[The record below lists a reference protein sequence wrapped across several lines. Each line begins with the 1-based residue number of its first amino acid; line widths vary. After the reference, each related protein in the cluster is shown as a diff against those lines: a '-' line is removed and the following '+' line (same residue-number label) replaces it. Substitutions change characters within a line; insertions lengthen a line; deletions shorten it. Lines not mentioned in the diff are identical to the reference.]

1 MRGLKQLLALRSTLC
16 GTGLPLCEATAY
28 GQALPSLAQ
37 ALVQLRG
44 VKKQA
49 NEVGPGRQAELAVW
63 RQQAAAAAEW
73 FGLGCWGS
81 YWAWRASPAPAHC
94 C

>member
-1 MRGLKQLLALRSTLC
+1 MYRDNYLVGKGRSVGGLKQLLALRSTLC

-49 NEVGPGRQAELAVW
+49 NEVGAASQA
-63 RQQAAAAAEW
+63 
-73 FGLGCWGS
+73 
-81 YWAWRASPAPAHC
+81 
-94 C
+94 

>member
-1 MRGLKQLLALRSTLC
+1 MRGMKQLLALQSTLC
-16 GTGLPLCEATAY
+16 GVGLPLSEAVAY

-49 NEVGPGRQAELAVW
+49 NEVGAV
-63 RQQAAAAAEW
+63 
-73 FGLGCWGS
+73 S
-81 YWAWRASPAPAHC
+81 
-94 C
+94 

>member
-1 MRGLKQLLALRSTLC
+1 MQGLKQLLALRSTLC
-16 GTGLPLCEATAY
+16 GTGLPLSEAAAY

-49 NEVGPGRQAELAVW
+49 NEVGAASQA
-63 RQQAAAAAEW
+63 
-73 FGLGCWGS
+73 
-81 YWAWRASPAPAHC
+81 
-94 C
+94 